1 MLTDHVFDLV
11 RVYVKPG
18 NQNHIFLTIND
29 AYKAHLVHCNDIA
42 GREPAIFHYFIGGI
56 RPLPVA

>member
-1 MLTDHVFDLV
+1 MLTDHVFNLV

-18 NQNHIFLTIND
+18 NQDHVLLPVDD
-29 AYKAHLVHCNDIA
+29 ADKAHIVHCNDIA
-42 GREPAIFHYFIGGI
+42 GREPAIFQYFIGGI